1 MFRYEKELK
10 AFQLEILT
18 EYTKFYNTCEQ
29 LLQDL
34 AVSEDIKQLIKPES
48 PAKGKEGWSSAN
60 VRQALA
66 RKLNKSTADVFLQNV
81 EAMNEVIEEL
91 MRDFPSDEGTVCHS
105 LPDWKRCFLTVNR
118 SRPPENKPRKS

>member
-34 AVSEDIKQLIKPES
+34 VADGDIKRLIKPES
-48 PAKGKEGWSSAN
+48 PAQGKKEWGSSN
-60 VRQALA
+60 VRQALV

-91 MRDFPSDEGTVCHS
+91 MKDFPSDEETVCRS
-105 LPDWKRCFLTVNR
+105 LPDHG
-118 SRPPENKPRKS
+118 